1 MVAKMVE
8 SGKKFEI
15 KFAEKKKKENYIQ
28 TIIEK
33 SEVAKEKPVVEQP
46 MMDMMKMFAMFTKFQ
61 ELQQT
66 ISATPS
72 LTNFT

>member
-1 MVAKMVE
+1 MDKINLT
-8 SGKKFEI
+8 KEI
-15 KFAEKKKKENYIQ
+15 SMYQ

-66 ISATPS
+66 ISAAPS
-72 LTNFT
+72 LTNFS